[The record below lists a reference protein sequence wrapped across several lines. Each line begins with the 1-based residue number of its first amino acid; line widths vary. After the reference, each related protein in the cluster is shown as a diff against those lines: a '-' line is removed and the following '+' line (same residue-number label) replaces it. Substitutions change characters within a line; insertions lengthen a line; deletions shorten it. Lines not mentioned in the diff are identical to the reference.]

1 MQIIKISILILFVLI
16 TKLSFGQYTLF
27 PKTGTITYDKTIY
40 LQNMLTKQ
48 LYAKSEGM
56 TRQWYDQLKGKL
68 PGSVVQK
75 KSLKFDKDQYVFEN
89 IKTEI
94 DPQAKFFM
102 EAHAITGDGIVHVN
116 LTNKKYRRFQ
126 SFAGDDLVIED
137 SILGVK
143 WKITDEYRD
152 IAGYECRRA
161 NGLTQDSLYVIGYY
175 TNEIPIS
182 GGPESI
188 GGLPGMILGLV
199 VPYDHV
205 SYFASKVEFSNT
217 VAYDLSVF
225 EKKKNK
231 FMKRNEVET
240 RFRQM
245 LENFL
250 GKEMV
255 GYLIQYFL
263 L

>member
-1 MQIIKISILILFVLI
+1 
-16 TKLSFGQYTLF
+16 
-27 PKTGTITYDKTIY
+27 
-40 LQNMLTKQ
+40 MLKKQ

-56 TRQWYDQLKGKL
+56 TRQWYDQLKDKL
-68 PGSVVQK
+68 PGSVVQQNI
-75 KSLKFDKDQYVFEN
+75 LKFDKDQYMFEQV
-89 IKTEI
+89 KTEM
-94 DPQAKFFM
+94 DEQAKFFL
-102 EAHAITGDGIVHVN
+102 EAHAIKGDGIVHVN
-116 LTNKKYRRFQ
+116 LATDEYRRYQ
-126 SFAGDDLVIED
+126 SFAGDDLVIKD
-137 SILGVK
+137 STLKIK

-188 GGLPGMILGLV
+188 SGLPGMILGLV
-199 VPYDHV
+199 VPYDHL
-205 SYFASKVEFSNT
+205 SYFATKVEFTNT
-217 VAYDLSVF
+217 VKFDLSAF
-225 EKKKNK
+225 DKKKNK
-231 FMKRNEVET
+231 IMKRSEVEG